1 MMVEMGRFKIECL
14 RLCRMVGDRQNTK
27 VLSITLVTVAGPLIA
42 KADELPVH
50 NRKGVRKS
58 ERKRRGGTLKL
69 EQALSAH
76 WATLCGCLGFLT
88 FYNRNLV

>member
-1 MMVEMGRFKIECL
+1 
-14 RLCRMVGDRQNTK
+14 MVGDRQNTK

-58 ERKRRGGTLKL
+58 ERKRRGGTFRLV
-69 EQALSAH
+69 QHTGPHSA
-76 WATLCGCLGFLT
+76 GVSVF
-88 FYNRNLV
+88 

>member
-1 MMVEMGRFKIECL
+1 M
-14 RLCRMVGDRQNTK
+14 GDRQNTK

-69 EQALSAH
+69 EQSSFS
-76 WATLCGCLGFLT
+76 TLGHTLRVSRFSDIL
-88 FYNRNLV
+88 